1 MSDRGQ
7 ADLGSLLD
15 GVLANLDLRTRFR
28 EHLAVMSW
36 PQIVG
41 PTVAAHS
48 EAEAVRDGV
57 LLVATD
63 SPAWAHELQMRQQE
77 LLRILADRLGPGVIR
92 QIHFRS
98 GLRRRRQQSSRQ
110 RGATLRPAEF
120 KLSGRQEKRV
130 AEAASKVE
138 DEELRLRVQRALTSL
153 ARIAEWR
160 KQHNWRRCRR
170 CGQWQRVGRW
180 WCSSCSYSGR
190 RRRRR

>member
-7 ADLGSLLD
+7 ADLGSLLE

-28 EHLAVMSW
+28 EHLAVMAW
-36 PQIVG
+36 PEIAG
-41 PTVAAHS
+41 GTVAAHS

-92 QIHFRS
+92 QIHFRA
-98 GLRRRRQQSSRQ
+98 GLRRRRQRSSRH
-110 RGATLRPAEF
+110 RGAALRPSEL
-120 KLSGRQEKRV
+120 KLSRRQEKQIG
-130 AEAASKVE
+130 EAADKVE
-138 DEELRLRVQRALTSL
+138 DEELRPRVQRALTSL
-153 ARIAEWR
+153 VRMAEWR
-160 KQHNWRRCRR
+160 KQNSWRRCRR